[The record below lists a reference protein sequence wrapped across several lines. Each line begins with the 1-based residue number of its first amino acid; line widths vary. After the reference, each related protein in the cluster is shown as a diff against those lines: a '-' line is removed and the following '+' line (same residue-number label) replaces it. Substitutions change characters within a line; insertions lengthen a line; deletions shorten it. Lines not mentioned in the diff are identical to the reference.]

1 MAKSQLSYTKN
12 TVSKMSVKGVLS
24 DDGLYITY
32 YNEDKDECEISV
44 ADCLRDFR
52 GKEIAFTTSL
62 TENIDLEIE
71 PSDDVE

>member
-12 TVSKMSVKGVLS
+12 TVSKMSVKGTLS
-24 DDGLYITY
+24 DDGKFITY
-32 YNEDKDECEISV
+32 LDEDKEEQNITV

-52 GKEIAFTTSL
+52 GKEIAFSTSL

-71 PSDDVE
+71 PECE

>member
-12 TVSKMSVKGVLS
+12 TVSKMSVKGTLS
-24 DDGLYITY
+24 DDGTFITY
-32 YNEDKDECEISV
+32 LDEDKEEQNITV

-52 GKEIAFTTSL
+52 GKEIAFSTSL

-71 PSDDVE
+71 PECE